1 MGFDAVL
8 FNRMFELV
16 FDWYMKQNVD
26 LLFNPELPGTAGNA
40 SRPYVNVGEMKNT
53 GLDVQLIYHQIW
65 NDFRFEA
72 TAAITTYNNEIV
84 KIAEGIEYFDATQSG
99 GARIGSTSRNEVGY
113 PVGSFFGYDYV
124 GLFQESDLTET
135 TDDAGNTIY
144 VPANDQVAVQEGQA
158 PGFLRFADQDG
169 DGEITPDDRVHIGDP
184 NPDFTYSL
192 NLVLGYKGFDLTA
205 FFYGSQGNDILNQNL
220 WWLDFWQSFQGQKSS
235 DLLYDSWTPDNTGAR
250 VPKASNDANFS
261 TNQEFSGYYL
271 EDGSFFRLKN
281 LQIGYTFDRSILG
294 NVFSNA
300 RIYVQGT
307 NLFTLTK
314 YTGLDPELYQPNET
328 VFGVDQG
335 NLPAA
340 KQFIVGINLG
350 F

>member
-1 MGFDAVL
+1 M
-8 FNRMFELV
+8 N
-16 FDWYMKQNVD
+16 
-26 LLFNPELPGTAGNA
+26 
-40 SRPYVNVGEMKNT
+40 NT

-65 NDFRFEA
+65 NDFSFEA

-99 GARIGSTSRNEVGY
+99 GARIGSTTRNEVGF
-113 PVGSFFGYDYV
+113 PVGSFYGYDYI
-124 GLFQESDLTET
+124 GLFQEDDLTAV
-135 TDDAGNTIY
+135 TDADGNVSY
-144 VPANDQVAVQEGQA
+144 VPASDDVAVQADQA
-158 PGFLRFADQDG
+158 PGYLRFADQDG

-235 DLLYDSWTPDNTGAR
+235 DLLYDSWTPDNTDAR

-261 TNQEFSGYYL
+261 TNQEFNTYYL

-281 LQIGYTFDRSILG
+281 LQIGYNFGRVG
-294 NVFSNA
+294 NVFDNL
-300 RIYVQGT
+300 RVYVQGT
-307 NLFTLTK
+307 NLFTITK
-314 YTGLDPELYQPNET
+314 YSGLDPELYQPNET

-335 NLPAA
+335 NLPAS
-340 KQFIVGINLG
+340 KQFIVGVNLG